1 MPVRD
6 ICERSHDLLSM
17 TIFLVIAYYRN
28 IQTSRKN
35 DSQTEHCR
43 PLTLYATVQCIS
55 SPNL

>member
-6 ICERSHDLLSM
+6 ICEQSRDLLSM

-35 DSQTEHCR
+35 TSQTEYCIPHI
-43 PLTLYATVQCIS
+43 LYATVQYIS